1 MVSQKLIKSLDFQNI
16 TEYFDYIIDS
26 IINGNKEQAKQLFVD
41 LSAKQKLDFYVFLK
55 ENNID
60 LVKTLNV
67 VNPNK

>member
-1 MVSQKLIKSLDFQNI
+1 MVSQKLIKSYGFTEI

-26 IINGNKEQAKQLFVD
+26 IINGQPQQAKQLFVD
-41 LSAKQKLDFYVFLK
+41 LSAKQKLNFYVFLK

>member
-1 MVSQKLIKSLDFQNI
+1 MVSQKLIKSYDFQNI

-26 IINGNKEQAKQLFVD
+26 IINGQNKQAKQLFVD

-60 LVKTLNV
+60 LITTLNV
-67 VNPNK
+67 VNSN